1 MIFLGCVV
9 LKSVKNR
16 VLSEKMEKRGFF
28 WCFFLKLFLL
38 LHIFTNVED
47 ETMILYF
54 PSKQCFKMGYSKY
67 FVHVCIFDGYLA
79 HRRKIYAFFRT
90 KYTKYHKNPV
100 SPEIR
105 TRLKSLP
112 NLRKNGNFVKKI
124 RFLAQ
129 KYNFY
134 MINIHY
140 FSTLKISI
148 KWADSGASLCRRY
161 TQ

>member
-1 MIFLGCVV
+1 MKKLFLKKFYIFDDFSSMCGAEKCE
-9 LKSVKNR
+9 KSCFVGKNG
-16 VLSEKMEKRGFF
+16 KTFF
-28 WCFFLKLFLL
+28 FLCFFLKLFLL

-54 PSKQCFKMGYSKY
+54 PSKQCFKMGYSKS

-112 NLRKNGNFVKKI
+112 N
-124 RFLAQ
+124 
-129 KYNFY
+129 
-134 MINIHY
+134 
-140 FSTLKISI
+140 
-148 KWADSGASLCRRY
+148 W
-161 TQ
+161 